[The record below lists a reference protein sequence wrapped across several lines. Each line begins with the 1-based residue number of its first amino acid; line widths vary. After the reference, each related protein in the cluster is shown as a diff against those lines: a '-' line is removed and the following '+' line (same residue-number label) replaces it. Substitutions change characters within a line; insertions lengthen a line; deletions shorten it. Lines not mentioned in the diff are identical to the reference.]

1 MQDNT
6 PSRKHAPAVA
16 LPQAISTRSGLLD
29 LQVGRE
35 GKTGKSRLYTRSRG
49 KCDLCLLNQA
59 MIVNSRLSHKSSW
72 SFYFNH
78 VLVVVKM

>member
-1 MQDNT
+1 MKGQILKITEMQDNT

-35 GKTGKSRLYTRSRG
+35 GKTGKSRLYTRSKRE
-49 KCDLCLLNQA
+49 
-59 MIVNSRLSHKSSW
+59 V
-72 SFYFNH
+72 
-78 VLVVVKM
+78 